1 MTRIVAGAARGRRL
15 KVPAAGTRPTSD
27 RVREALFSS
36 LDAAGSLR
44 GASVLDLFAGTGAL
58 GLEAVSRGAA
68 RAVLVD
74 SAPAAAKVIEQN
86 VRTVGLSGVSVH
98 KQTAAAFLAGDRS
111 AFDVVFL
118 DPPYDLSA
126 DEVSTVLHSLTRGW
140 LADAALV
147 VLERACRSEGVTW
160 PAGFTVDWQR
170 RFGDTCVQRAVW
182 YGHEQVPPT

>member
-1 MTRIVAGAARGRRL
+1 
-15 KVPAAGTRPTSD
+15 
-27 RVREALFSS
+27 
-36 LDAAGSLR
+36 
-44 GASVLDLFAGTGAL
+44 
-58 GLEAVSRGAA
+58 
-68 RAVLVD
+68 
-74 SAPAAAKVIEQN
+74 

-126 DEVSTVLHSLTRGW
+126 DKVSTVLHSLTRGW